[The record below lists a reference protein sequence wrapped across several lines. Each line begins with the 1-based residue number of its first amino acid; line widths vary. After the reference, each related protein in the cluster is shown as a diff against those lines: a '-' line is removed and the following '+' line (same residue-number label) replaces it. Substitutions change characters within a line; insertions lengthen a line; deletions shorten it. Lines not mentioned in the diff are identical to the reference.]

1 MYKRIL
7 LLVLFLWFSLFV
19 KIYPQNTQ
27 VQNFEINNL
36 NNQENY
42 IFDEYGFLSLLGL
55 NYDKDYGNN
64 EFKVNPLILLSVNK
78 DSSYINLEPVL
89 IIKGKSNDVVNL
101 FIQGFLSKYDIN
113 KVTII
118 DVNQARDYDID
129 KFPIVI
135 ALTSEAANFIKNNY
149 NPKALNIYSLVLSPE
164 YLGIEN
170 KFIGFSIYPDFNKI
184 ATEIKKILPA
194 TKNIGLIYSIGGY
207 TNYQKEIKQLNL
219 SFIPIN
225 VNNYNI
231 NKIEEQI
238 KKCDV
243 VFILPDIFTLEE
255 ENLFKIIYYAKKN
268 NKTIVS
274 THNVLLNY
282 GVDIIFSVDY
292 KVLGIEV
299 SNFIENYSLNKKV
312 SAKNYMF
319 FTDKFIIFT
328 NKNYKL

>member
-1 MYKRIL
+1 MYKVIIFFA
-7 LLVLFLWFSLFV
+7 LFLWFSLFV
-19 KIYPQNTQ
+19 KIQAENGQ
-27 VQNFEINNL
+27 LQNFEISNL

-42 IFDEYGFLSLLGL
+42 IFDEYEFLSLLGL
-55 NYDKDYGNN
+55 NYDKDYENS

-78 DSSYINLEPVL
+78 DSSNINLEPV
-89 IIKGKSNDVVNL
+89 IVIKGKNNDVVNL

-118 DVNQARDYDID
+118 DVNQVKDYDID

-164 YLGIEN
+164 YLGIES

-184 ATEIKKILPA
+184 AAEIKKILPT
-194 TKNIGLIYSIGGY
+194 TKNIGLVYSIGGY
-207 TNYQKEIKQLNL
+207 TNYQKEIKQLDLN
-219 SFIPIN
+219 FVPIN

-231 NKIEEQI
+231 NRIEDKI

-268 NKTIVS
+268 NKTIIS

-282 GVDIIFSVDY
+282 GVDLVFSVDY
-292 KVLGIEV
+292 KELGIEV
-299 SNFIENYSLNKKV
+299 SNFIKNYSLDKKISV
-312 SAKNYMF
+312 KNYMF